1 MECGQNPA
9 NKDKGHRPAEI
20 YNMERNN
27 NLTEKARSLR
37 KNMTKEESM
46 LWNCF
51 LRRYQPRFHR
61 QFVIGSYIAD
71 FYCHKAKLVVE
82 LDGSQHYSPEEIQYD
97 KRRTAYLQA
106 QGLKV
111 LRFSN
116 LDVLQ
121 QFKAVCTA
129 IDLAVKESQA

>member
-1 MECGQNPA
+1 MESRQNPA
-9 NKDKGHRPAEI
+9 NKDKGHRPAET
-20 YNMERNN
+20 YDMERNS
-27 NLTEKARSLR
+27 NLTQNARSLR
-37 KNMTKEESM
+37 KSMTKEEAL

-82 LDGSQHYSPEEIQYD
+82 LDGSQHYSPEEQQYD
-97 KRRTAYLQA
+97 QRRTAYLQA

-129 IDLAVKESQA
+129 IDLAVKELQA

>member
-1 MECGQNPA
+1 MEFGQKPA
-9 NKDKGHRPAEI
+9 DTNTGHRPAKTCD
-20 YNMERNN
+20 MERNK
-27 NLTEKARSLR
+27 NLTENARSLR

-61 QFVIGSYIAD
+61 QFVIGSYITD

-82 LDGSQHYSPEEIQYD
+82 LDGSQHCSPEEIQYD
-97 KRRTAYLQA
+97 QRRTAYLQA

-121 QFKAVCTA
+121 QFEAVCTA
-129 IDLAVKESQA
+129 IDSAVKDAQV